1 MERLGVPAGEI
12 DAYMTALP
20 PLASEAQPLRA
31 IIMQKYLVNFLRD
44 EVWHDWRR
52 TGYPA
57 MTPVA
62 EAVIPG
68 IPVRLRTPA
77 AEMQFNSESLAATG
91 ISTGL
96 DGQLTDVWWASGSP
110 IVQ

>member
-1 MERLGVPAGEI
+1 
-12 DAYMTALP
+12 MT
-20 PLASEAQPLRA
+20 
-31 IIMQKYLVNFLRD
+31 QKYLVNFLRD

-52 TGYPA
+52 TGYPVIE
-57 MTPVA
+57 PVA
-62 EAVIPG
+62 ERVIPG

-96 DGQLTDVWWASGSP
+96 DGMLTPVWWASGSP
-110 IVQ
+110 GGN